1 MVSWWQK
8 VIEFIM
14 EKDNQIYIT
23 YGQLVNY
30 ISIYN
35 LKPVPLEGI
44 INYLSKKNT
53 FVEEN

>member
-1 MVSWWQK
+1 
-8 VIEFIM
+8 M